1 MTEKISEVVGKVS
14 EVASNGLYIV
24 LDRGER
30 AFLPKENMYINKK
43 KKLEEVFSV
52 GFVIKAK
59 VKSKKEDYL
68 VLTQKEE
75 RQNDAKKEVKPTK
88 KKQVKNKKETKNNK
102 EEKQAKVANN
112 PQQKVEKEEKEEPKQ
127 KTLKDLKKLQY
138 IGNMKI
144 SVGKGKKAN
153 ITELAEQKDEK
164 IEYLDVPEGFLD
176 NIVKTTKDAGERFS
190 AVTDELR
197 KRGLLDEH

>member
-1 MTEKISEVVGKVS
+1 MTEKVSEVVGKVS
-14 EVASNGLYIV
+14 EVASNGLHIV
-24 LDRGER
+24 LDSGER

-75 RQNDAKKEVKPTK
+75 RQNDSKKQVKPTK

-102 EEKQAKVANN
+102 EEKQPKVANN
-112 PQQKVEKEEKEEPKQ
+112 FQPKVEKEEKEEPKQ

-153 ITELAEQKDEK
+153 ITELAKQKEEK
-164 IEYLDVPEGFLD
+164 GEYLEVPEGFLD

-197 KRGLLDEH
+197 ERGLLDGH